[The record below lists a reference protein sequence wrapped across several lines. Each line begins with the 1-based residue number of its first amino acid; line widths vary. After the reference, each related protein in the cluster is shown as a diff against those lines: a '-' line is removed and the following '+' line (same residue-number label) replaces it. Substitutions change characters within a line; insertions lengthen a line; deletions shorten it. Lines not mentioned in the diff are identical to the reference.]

1 MTDQD
6 VTAYSETRKAIEK
19 ARAVRIFVSHLIAYV
34 LGNLF
39 LGFWNVMTYILKDNE
54 TLWFY
59 LPLLFWGVGVIIHY
73 LQSVALFDEWWEL
86 DERTIEE
93 RREG

>member
-1 MTDQD
+1 MADQD
-6 VTAYSETRKAIEK
+6 VTAYSETRKTIEK
-19 ARAVRIFVSHLIAYV
+19 ARAVRVFVSHLIAYV

-39 LGFWNVMTYILKDNE
+39 LGFWNAMTYFMKDSE